1 MKLFRTIVAALLS
14 CLLFQCARQPA
25 PGPALAEIDAAP
37 RGALVGSPDPS
48 LFALLAKNRV
58 LNAQVETSRP
68 ASRR

>member
-1 MKLFRTIVAALLS
+1 MKLFRTIVTALLS
-14 CLLFQCARQPA
+14 CLLFHCALQPA

-58 LNAQVETSRP
+58 LSAQVGTSGP
-68 ASRR
+68 PSRK